1 MKIILYS
8 ATVLVF
14 SMICFACNREKS
26 VEEQMDVKTTVC
38 YIAVAERDTAWLRI
52 DTAGTQFLGVFEL
65 NNSKQKRRH
74 VGPVKGVVR
83 GDTLKG
89 HFDFKVNGVDKWYRN
104 PIAFLK
110 RDGKLIMGVV
120 ATNMVWGSAYFDE
133 KVPID
138 FARGKF
144 VFDEGICK

>member
-1 MKIILYS
+1 
-8 ATVLVF
+8 
-14 SMICFACNREKS
+14 MICFACNREKS

-38 YIAVAERDTAWLRI
+38 YIAVAGEDTAWLKI
-52 DTAGTQFLGVFEL
+52 DTAGAQFLGVFEL

-74 VGPVKGVVR
+74 IGQVKGVLR
-83 GDTLKG
+83 RDTLKG
-89 HFDFKVNGVDKWYRN
+89 HFDFKVNKVDKWYRN

-110 RDGKLIMGVV
+110 KDGKLMMGVG

-138 FARGKF
+138 FDKGKF
-144 VFDEGICK
+144 VFDEGVCK